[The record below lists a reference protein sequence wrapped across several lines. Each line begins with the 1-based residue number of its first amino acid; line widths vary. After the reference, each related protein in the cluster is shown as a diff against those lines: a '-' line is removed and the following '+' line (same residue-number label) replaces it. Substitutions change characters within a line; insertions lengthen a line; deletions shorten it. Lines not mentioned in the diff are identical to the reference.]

1 MTTRTREEL
10 GVVTFE
16 ALRAHAAGDE
26 WRVHFLLRNLSRREL
41 LGVTK
46 AMADVAVVTLQEA
59 LRAVDH
65 PEPEKWT
72 QEWLTARSEEAVAVA
87 MRAMD

>member
-1 MTTRTREEL
+1 MIM
-10 GVVTFE
+10 FE
-16 ALRAHAAGDE
+16 ALRAHSAGDE
-26 WRVHFLLRNLSRREL
+26 AKVHYLLRNLSRREL

-65 PEPEKWT
+65 PEPEKWAGD
-72 QEWLTARSEEAVAVA
+72 WLTARSEEAVAIA
-87 MRAMD
+87 IRSSQ

>member
-1 MTTRTREEL
+1 MIM
-10 GVVTFE
+10 FE

-26 WRVHFLLRNLSRREL
+26 PTVHYLLRNLSRREL

-59 LRAVDH
+59 LRASDN
-65 PEPEKWT
+65 PDPEKWT
-72 QEWLTARSEEAVAVA
+72 RDWLAARSEEAVAIA
-87 MRAMD
+87 MRAVE